1 MITIDEITIV
11 VDGREIIYD
20 YSEQIP
26 AGSITVIVGPNGCG
40 KSTLLAA
47 IAGDIAPDK
56 GTITIDEHHPILTP
70 ADTLAGIRSMV
81 VQNQSF
87 VLGFTVRQVI
97 EMAGDSAHVMKALEL
112 TEIADRLVTTL
123 SGGEAQRLKLAGFL
137 ADAATSSTALS
148 KAASL
153 ARDGTEKPL
162 NLRTNCSD
170 ASRISNSVAGGS
182 KLNRVLM
189 LRHMAQGALAVGGD
203 LRLKHSCPARGWPS
217 SRRSP
222 AVRKCVRGRFSRRGR
237 SS

>member
-11 VDGREIIYD
+11 VGGHEIIYD

-56 GTITIDEHHPILTP
+56 GTITIDEHHPILT
-70 ADTLAGIRSMV
+70 AANTLAGIRSMV

-97 EMAGDSAHVMKALEL
+97 EMAGDSAQVMKALEL

-123 SGGEAQRLKLAGFL
+123 SGGEAQRVAIAQAIAQNTPVLLLDEPLAAQDVHSRNRIIQLLKDLAEQGKTIVVVAHSNETEL
-137 ADAATSSTALS
+137 SWAD
-148 KAASL
+148 KVI
-153 ARDGTEKPL
+153 KQF
-162 NLRTNCSD
+162 
-170 ASRISNSVAGGS
+170 
-182 KLNRVLM
+182 
-189 LRHMAQGALAVGGD
+189 H
-203 LRLKHSCPARGWPS
+203 
-217 SRRSP
+217 
-222 AVRKCVRGRFSRRGR
+222 
-237 SS
+237 

>member
-97 EMAGDSAHVMKALEL
+97 EMAGASAEVMKSLEL

-123 SGGEAQRLKLAGFL
+123 SGGEAQRVAIAQAIAQNAPVLLLDEPLA
-137 ADAATSSTALS
+137 
-148 KAASL
+148 
-153 ARDGTEKPL
+153 
-162 NLRTNCSD
+162 
-170 ASRISNSVAGGS
+170 
-182 KLNRVLM
+182 
-189 LRHMAQGALAVGGD
+189 AQD
-203 LRLKHSCPARGWPS
+203 IHS
-217 SRRSP
+217 
-222 AVRKCVRGRFSRRGR
+222 RGRIIELLKDLAEQGKTIVVVAHSNETELSWADKVIKQFH
-237 SS
+237 

>member
-1 MITIDEITIV
+1 VITIDEITIV

-56 GTITIDEHHPILTP
+56 GTITIDEHHPILTA

-97 EMAGDSAHVMKALEL
+97 EMAGASAEVMKSLEL

-123 SGGEAQRLKLAGFL
+123 SGGEAQRVAIAQAIAQNAPVLLLDEPLAAQDVHSRNRIIALLQDL
-137 ADAATSSTALS
+137 AEQGKTIVVVAHSNETELS
-148 KAASL
+148 WTDKVI
-153 ARDGTEKPL
+153 KQF
-162 NLRTNCSD
+162 
-170 ASRISNSVAGGS
+170 
-182 KLNRVLM
+182 
-189 LRHMAQGALAVGGD
+189 H
-203 LRLKHSCPARGWPS
+203 
-217 SRRSP
+217 
-222 AVRKCVRGRFSRRGR
+222 
-237 SS
+237 

>member
-56 GTITIDEHHPILTP
+56 GTITIDDHHPILT
-70 ADTLAGIRSMV
+70 AANTLAGIRSMV

-97 EMAGDSAHVMKALEL
+97 EMAGDSAQVMKALEL
-112 TEIADRLVTTL
+112 TDIADRLVTTL
-123 SGGEAQRLKLAGFL
+123 SGGEAQRVAIAQAIAQNTPVLLLDEPLAAQDIHSRDRIIALLKDLAEQGKTIVVVAHSNETEL
-137 ADAATSSTALS
+137 SWAD
-148 KAASL
+148 KVI
-153 ARDGTEKPL
+153 KQF
-162 NLRTNCSD
+162 
-170 ASRISNSVAGGS
+170 
-182 KLNRVLM
+182 
-189 LRHMAQGALAVGGD
+189 H
-203 LRLKHSCPARGWPS
+203 
-217 SRRSP
+217 
-222 AVRKCVRGRFSRRGR
+222 
-237 SS
+237 